1 MSTPILQLV
10 NRTIN
15 KAFQISSKSHKQL
28 NVPIISNILKPNNE
42 IKINYN
48 VKLSDNSFQNFSA
61 YRIQHENIF
70 GPYKGG
76 IRYHPDVEIDEVNA
90 LSQWMTYKCA
100 LQDIPFGGAKGGIS
114 INPYNYSDLDLEII
128 SRGFIRNI
136 NKYIG
141 PTIDIPAPDV
151 GTNSRIMD
159 WMADEYNIINGNNN
173 VLSSFTGKSVING
186 GCHSREEA
194 TGKGVAL
201 CILQWAKTKNISLE
215 GKTYILQGLGNV
227 GYHAARILSTY
238 GMVLIGIGNA
248 SGYRIN
254 TDGFNIYKI
263 NEHFEK
269 NGDNLE
275 DYNVGDM
282 ISKKDFFS
290 IDCDIIIPAALE
302 LQICEE
308 EATDIKASL
317 IVEAANGPTDEI
329 AEDIL
334 LEKGID
340 IIPDILANSGGV
352 IVSYYEWLQ
361 NKNNYYFN
369 KEHIDGI
376 LDKHITDKYI
386 EMNELM
392 KELNTSMRTT
402 CYYYAL
408 KKLENAYINKF
419 NLK

>member
-1 MSTPILQLV
+1 MSVLKLV
-10 NRTIN
+10 DNTIN
-15 KAFQISSKSHKQL
+15 
-28 NVPIISNILKPNNE
+28 NVFRSFPKVNKDIMKYLSKPNNE
-42 IKINYN
+42 IKVNFN
-48 VKLSDNSFQNFSA
+48 VHLNNKISSFTG
-61 YRIQHENIF
+61 YRVQHNNMM

-76 IRYHPDVEIDEVNA
+76 LRFHPLVKLEEVNA
-90 LSQWMTYKCA
+90 LSKWMTYKCC
-100 LQDIPFGGAKGGIS
+100 LQDIPFGGAKGGIT
-114 INPYNYSDLDLEII
+114 INPHDYSDKDLEII
-128 SRGFIRNI
+128 SREFTRNI
-136 NKYIG
+136 SKYIG
-141 PTIDIPAPDV
+141 PDIDIPAPDV
-151 GTNSRIMD
+151 GTNSKIMD
-159 WMADEYNIINGNNN
+159 WMTDEYLKINNESNKS
-173 VLSSFTGKSVING
+173 VFTGKSIICG
-186 GCHSREEA
+186 GSHGRSEA
-194 TGKGVAL
+194 TGYGAAICVNE
-201 CILQWAKTKNISLE
+201 WAKLKKIDLE
-215 GKTYILQGLGNV
+215 GKTFILQGLGNV